1 MTGPRASRSRRPS
14 LVWGVLSAMAVLLT
28 SAVLPFPSAVV
39 PHHAQVKPTQ
49 ECPMIRSEMVA
60 SRTEVIAENGVVVG
74 GHMQEAEAGV
84 RMLQEG
90 GNAVDAVV
98 AAAFTGYV
106 VEPASCG
113 VGGYGHMA
121 IYLAECR
128 EFVTI
133 DHYVRAP
140 RLARA
145 DMVAIAPTE

>member
-1 MTGPRASRSRRPS
+1 
-14 LVWGVLSAMAVLLT
+14 
-28 SAVLPFPSAVV
+28 
-39 PHHAQVKPTQ
+39 
-49 ECPMIRSEMVA
+49 MIRSEMVA

-84 RMLQEG
+84 RMLQQG

-106 VEPASCG
+106 VEPTSCG

-121 IYLAECR
+121 IYLAQRR

-140 RLARA
+140 RLARG
-145 DMVAIAPTE
+145 